1 MSGEV
6 AVPGSGDQPERSDR
20 PDGAEARR
28 HGTTRPALVP
38 DWPVDGPAEADD
50 LPVEGPGSVPPI
62 WLRAAARTIDSVIVG
77 MVGFTLLS
85 LTAERQPDDTFIV
98 PAWAQ
103 LAVIV
108 FWYLYETIP
117 VWAWGRTPGKRLV
130 GLVVV
135 DRRTGAAPG
144 LNRAALRVIVVIAA
158 AFVGAAFGLA
168 PAAIVVTYGSA
179 VFGGTLKRNWPDRA
193 GDTVV
198 VRSA

>member
-1 MSGEV
+1 V
-6 AVPGSGDQPERSDR
+6 
-20 PDGAEARR
+20 
-28 HGTTRPALVP
+28 
-38 DWPVDGPAEADD
+38 
-50 LPVEGPGSVPPI
+50 
-62 WLRAAARTIDSVIVG
+62 DSVIVG

-85 LTAERQPDDTFIV
+85 LTAERQPDDTFVV
-98 PAWAQ
+98 PAWAR

-108 FWYLYETIP
+108 FWYLYETVP

-144 LNRAALRVIVVIAA
+144 LNRSALRIIVVIAA
-158 AFVGAAFGLA
+158 AFVGDAFRLA

-193 GDTVV
+193 ADTVV
-198 VRSA
+198 VRSP